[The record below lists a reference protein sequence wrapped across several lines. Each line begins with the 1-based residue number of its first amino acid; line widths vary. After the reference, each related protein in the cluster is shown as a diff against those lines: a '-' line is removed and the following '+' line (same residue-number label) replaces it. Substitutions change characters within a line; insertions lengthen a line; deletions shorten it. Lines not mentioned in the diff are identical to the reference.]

1 MVTND
6 YKYPRFLRLFLA
18 TRLGFTVVLIDG
30 RGSSDRGVEFESFLK
45 GRMGTV
51 ELEDQIAGLNYLE
64 SKKMGVDLERIAIT
78 GWSYGGYLSLM
89 ALAQYPRIFKL
100 AIAGAPVTQWELY
113 DTAYT
118 ERYMGLPSEN
128 QEGYRKGSVL
138 TWAEKF
144 PDRYVELRKNYSF
157 VVYQCFIYLDLFSE
171 NRLLIAH
178 GQIDENVHFKNSEL
192 LVSALVKQNK
202 PHKLQPYPT
211 E

>member
-1 MVTND
+1 
-6 YKYPRFLRLFLA
+6 
-18 TRLGFTVVLIDG
+18 
-30 RGSSDRGVEFESFLK
+30 RGLEFESYLK

-51 ELEDQIAGLNYLE
+51 ELDDQITGLKYLS
-64 SKKMGVDLERIAIT
+64 SKNMGVDLERVAIT

-89 ALAQYPRIFKL
+89 ALAQYPQIFKL

-118 ERYMGLPSEN
+118 ERYMGLPEEN
-128 QEGYRKGSVL
+128 VEGYHNGNVL

-144 PDRYVELRKNYSF
+144 PDG
-157 VVYQCFIYLDLFSE
+157 E

-192 LVSALVKQNK
+192 LVASLVKYNK
-202 PHKLQPYPT
+202 PHVLQPYPT
-211 E
+211 ERHGLRHANSTLEMLCVKLRDPTTEHFTLKRNVLKGT